1 MIEGSANPSGA
12 DRPRG
17 VFHFRFSGSR
27 CRRPGRFVE
36 ARALGASSVMA
47 AAGAAIFVLKFSGPW
62 PLGRRRSLQDRASR
76 VRFSGGPP
84 IRGHSLTAESAALPT
99 LR

>member
-17 VFHFRFSGSR
+17 VFHVWMSGSR

-47 AAGAAIFVLKFSGPW
+47 AAGAAIFVLKFSGH
-62 PLGRRRSLQDRASR
+62 GRWGGGDPCKIAPAEFDSLVVHQFAAIAQRLRARRCQR
-76 VRFSGGPP
+76 
-84 IRGHSLTAESAALPT
+84 
-99 LR
+99 